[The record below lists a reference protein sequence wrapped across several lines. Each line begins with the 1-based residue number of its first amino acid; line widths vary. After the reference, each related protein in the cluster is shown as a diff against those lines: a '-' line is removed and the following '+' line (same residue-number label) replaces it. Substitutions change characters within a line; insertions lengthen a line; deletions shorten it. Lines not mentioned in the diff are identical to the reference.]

1 MSRLDEL
8 LKQYCP
14 NGVEYKPLWS
24 VTAWDKKFQG
34 VEKEKQAKVIDYA
47 VLLANDLFALQQDE
61 GDVFLLSTGSETGWT
76 TEELAGDNLREGEV
90 VSIPWGKAG
99 TVNVKTVIKYYKGK
113 FVTGDNRIMTSLDT
127 NVLNNRFL
135 YHVIVGPN
143 GIDNTFYRGSGIRHP
158 DMRRVLD
165 LVIPVP
171 PLAVQEEIVKI
182 LDNYTEQVMDI
193 KKELEAELLLR
204 KQQYEYYRD
213 VAFDDVIDDSEWFQI
228 REVCKRVCSGGTPK
242 TGHDEYYGGDIPW
255 LRTQE
260 VDWTDI
266 YDTGIKISEDGLAN
280 SSAKWIAPNCV
291 IVAMYGATAA
301 KVAINKIPLTT
312 NQACCNLE
320 IDEHK
325 ARYRYVYHWLC
336 SQYETL
342 KSKGQGSQN
351 NINADI
357 VKSYLI
363 PVPSL
368 EKQDEII
375 SILDRFDAL
384 CTDISSGLPAEIT
397 ARQKQYEYYRDKLLS
412 FEVIT

>member
-8 LKQYCP
+8 LQQYCP

-171 PLAVQEEIVKI
+171 PLAVQEEIVRV
-182 LDNYTEQVMDI
+182 LDKFTEL
-193 KKELEAELLLR
+193 KAELEAELLLR
-204 KQQYEYYRD
+204 KQQYEHYRD
-213 VAFDDVIDDSEWFQI
+213 ELFVFDD
-228 REVCKRVCSGGTPK
+228 T
-242 TGHDEYYGGDIPW
+242 
-255 LRTQE
+255 
-260 VDWTDI
+260 
-266 YDTGIKISEDGLAN
+266 
-280 SSAKWIAPNCV
+280 
-291 IVAMYGATAA
+291 VAY
-301 KVAINKIPLTT
+301 IPLVELAEIGTGSRNTQDAVENGEYDFYVRSPYPLKHNQYDYDDESIITAGDGVGVGKVFHLT
-312 NQACCNLE
+312 NGKYALHQRA
-320 IDEHK
+320 
-325 ARYRYVYHWLC
+325 YRIHP
-336 SQYETL
+336 
-342 KSKGQGSQN
+342 K
-351 NINADI
+351 NINCLS
-357 VKSYLI
+357 VKYLYYFFTANFYDYI
-363 PVPSL
+363 TGAKYKGSVASIRLPMLQNFMVPVPSMH
-368 EKQDEII
+368 EQKRIVG
-375 SILDRFDAL
+375 ILDRFDAL
-384 CTDISSGLPAEIT
+384 CTDITAGLPAEIT

-412 FEVIT
+412 FGVTT